1 MVVQRPASNWL
12 GCFASKMFGIAL
24 LARFQEHPSPIFST
38 DIGTQACM
46 RAILALFTI
55 LCFSGCHS
63 MHADPAVPQP
73 SAPNFVA
80 PGSGGSLFQAPG
92 QVTQNTSKA
101 IFIPVTNEDYAWEV
115 IVDVV
120 DDYFRIDQENRVQ
133 MVGNVMTEGRID
145 TFPQVG
151 ATALE
156 PNHFDS
162 VGRYNLAEST
172 FQSVRRRGEVRVVP
186 QQGGYMVDIAVYKEF
201 EDLPRPENSTAGAAS
216 FRFDNSLTSRLDE
229 QVSRTR
235 LSPFWIPM
243 GRDCEIET
251 QMLLEIQERI
261 TNPPE

>member
-1 MVVQRPASNWL
+1 MRGTV
-12 GCFASKMFGIAL
+12 CL
-24 LARFQEHPSPIFST
+24 LA
-38 DIGTQACM
+38 
-46 RAILALFTI
+46 ILGFN
-55 LCFSGCHS
+55 GCHS
-63 MHADPAVPQP
+63 LHSDPDVPRP
-73 SAPNFVA
+73 GAPNFVA
-80 PGSGGSLFQAPG
+80 PGSDGSLFQTPG
-92 QVTQNTSKA
+92 QVVANTSKA

-120 DDYFRIDQENRVQ
+120 DDYFEIDQENRVQ
-133 MVGNVMTEGRID
+133 LVGNVMTEGRID

-186 QQGGYMVDIAVYKEF
+186 QQGGYMVDVAVYKEF
-201 EDLPRPENSTAGAAS
+201 EDLPRPENSTSGAATY
-216 FRFDNSLTSRLDE
+216 RFDNSLTSRLDE

-235 LSPFWIPM
+235 LSEHWIAM